1 MNQSLGPRRAARAG
15 SAPRAGTLACS
26 VGSTFAIVL
35 FAVVGVAV
43 VVGLLSLIGRERAYE
58 EIGRET
64 IVRDSAPAAAEPT
77 LADEIRGLVVA
88 RNERRARNG
97 EPPLDVEAEVQR
109 QLRELGG

>member
-1 MNQSLGPRRAARAG
+1 ME
-15 SAPRAGTLACS
+15 
-26 VGSTFAIVL
+26 STFAIVL

-64 IVRDSAPAAAEPT
+64 IVRDSDAAPVAEPT

-109 QLRELGG
+109 QLRELGA